1 MISLIGIAGLILIA
15 WLAST
20 NRRSINLRTVGVAF
34 AIQIGVGGLVLYF
47 PLGKHLLSNLAEGVS
62 GVLGFSQAGIN
73 FLFGNLADQSWS
85 CLLYTSDA
93 ADE

>member
-47 PLGKHLLSNLAEGVS
+47 PLGKQLLSNRKP
-62 GVLGFSQAGIN
+62 
-73 FLFGNLADQSWS
+73 NLASQCDHRQPKAKSS
-85 CLLYTSDA
+85 KP
-93 ADE
+93 EQ